1 MADEFSRS
9 VARVVAAQIAEASGF
24 DACQESAIEIL
35 ADLLLRYLT
44 TVCSSSHSYAEL
56 AGRSQ
61 SNLADLLLS
70 LEELGVTAEDLHQ
83 HLELQRSDVPFAHT
97 LAPFPVRTQRP
108 VPPTFADQG
117 EPHPAHLPA
126 FLPAFPDPHTYQ
138 HTAAFAGHE
147 ADPHKQRQSMLEAK
161 QKAEAALNKLHQRM
175 SSKAAQPDI
184 NPFLVAPAVEQLPA
198 QLPAATVGAAAAAPA
213 PAPAVGAPGGGAPST
228 RAGAAADAAAPSAAA
243 AAAQH
248 GGSTHA
254 PASAAAD
261 QQQQHAQLQLAQVQP
276 QQQDAAEEWDDE
288 DVLFEQAAVLKAFS
302 SILHTELIAKELR
315 GGLQEDQQQQ
325 QQRDKQP
332 HELQK
337 QQLDDMGVVEE
348 QPMDVDGEGPAAAGA
363 ADGSAVAG
371 NWLGWKQH
379 QQQQGSGAAAAAA
392 AGSDALAETEVLR
405 FGIDSLAAG
414 RRAALSL
421 AGGQGPQDMYEQ
433 QAKQQ
438 GRVAGVGGA
447 RQRKSKY
454 DADPKLAQAEGILN
468 LGPEA
473 VFNAVG
479 GMHNMWDTGNGME

>member
-108 VPPTFADQG
+108 VPPTLQTRRAPPG
-117 EPHPAHLPA
+117 TPAGVPAGLPRPPHLPA
-126 FLPAFPDPHTYQ
+126 HGSVCRTR
-138 HTAAFAGHE
+138 

-213 PAPAVGAPGGGAPST
+213 PAPAV
-228 RAGAAADAAAPSAAA
+228 
-243 AAAQH
+243 
-248 GGSTHA
+248 
-254 PASAAAD
+254 
-261 QQQQHAQLQLAQVQP
+261 QQQMLQHHLPLQLQRSMV
-276 QQQDAAEEWDDE
+276 AAHMHLHQLPLTSSSNMRSCSWRKYSLSSRCCRGVDDE

-348 QPMDVDGEGPAAAGA
+348 QPMDVDGEGPAAAG
-363 ADGSAVAG
+363 
-371 NWLGWKQH
+371 
-379 QQQQGSGAAAAAA
+379 
-392 AGSDALAETEVLR
+392 
-405 FGIDSLAAG
+405 
-414 RRAALSL
+414 
-421 AGGQGPQDMYEQ
+421 GQGPQDMYEQ